1 MTKLEEIA
9 RAICEESGLTWESA
23 TQNYRERCADF
34 ALAAVRAMREP
45 SEAMQKAGFRTNV
58 IMNKGGCKGVP
69 ESAIEMTFKDW
80 HDPGKVRAKIEET
93 GVCRIARVTAPAD
106 EPWRAM
112 IDSIL
117 SEAGEKP

>member
-23 TQNYRERCADF
+23 TQDYRERCADF
-34 ALAAVRAMREP
+34 ALAAVRAMRDVDDPMMLACWQVVAKDEDDP
-45 SEAMQKAGFRTNV
+45 TDQEITAIWQAG
-58 IMNKGGCKGVP
+58 
-69 ESAIEMTFKDW
+69 
-80 HDPGKVRAKIEET
+80 
-93 GVCRIARVTAPAD
+93 
-106 EPWRAM
+106 